1 MKYLKQI
8 YKLKDPAGY
17 KLLLA
22 ELENVAKATQDQH
35 PEEGEAGD
43 FGEAQE
49 HKMPGMCTIMFDPY
63 FRMATYVVFGL
74 CVGNTLTGINAIN
87 EFTARI
93 FEDIQKDNP
102 GHGLKP
108 VVGTALCGGIQW
120 FACFVAPFLTY
131 FNLRTIIIGGFLV
144 MGLFEVL
151 LGFFAMYHINLA
163 VLACLM
169 ISLFVY

>member
-1 MKYLKQI
+1 
-8 YKLKDPAGY
+8 
-17 KLLLA
+17 
-22 ELENVAKATQDQH
+22 
-35 PEEGEAGD
+35 
-43 FGEAQE
+43 
-49 HKMPGMCTIMFDPY
+49 MPGMCKVIFDPY
-63 FRMATYVVFGL
+63 YRMATYVVVGL

-87 EFTARI
+87 EFTSRI

-108 VVGTALCGGIQW
+108 VAGTALCGGIQW

-131 FNLRTIIIGGFLV
+131 FNVRAIIISGFLV
-144 MGLFEVL
+144 MGVFEIA